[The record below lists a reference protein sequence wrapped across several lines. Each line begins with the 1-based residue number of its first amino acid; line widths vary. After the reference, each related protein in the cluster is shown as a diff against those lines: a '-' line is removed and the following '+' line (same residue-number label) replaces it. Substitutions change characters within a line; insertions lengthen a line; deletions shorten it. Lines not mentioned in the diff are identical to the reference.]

1 MRTELER
8 SSPSREG
15 INPEYIINFLNACEK
30 AGSEIHGIM
39 IARHGR
45 VIFEAYNAP
54 YAADIPHI
62 MHSFTKT
69 LTNTAAALACAD
81 GLLRLEDPL
90 LKYFPEYKDTANGY
104 LRACTIRNLITMRNG
119 QKRSIGGNEWRP
131 LKTSWKDAYFQ
142 VPFDKEPGKT
152 YMYSSGNSYIL
163 SYIVQ
168 KLEGKT
174 CRELVTERVGKKIG
188 LTDFPWMLSPE
199 GVCSGGNGVSLT
211 TEDML
216 RIGLLYLNKGRWN
229 GEQLIPEDWVDLAM
243 GYRDPIEPVDG
254 LQYNFHWDHW
264 ADIWAA
270 RGMFGQT
277 CGQIPVLDMAFA
289 ITAADRNYTAMRLFQ
304 REIVDEVKKGM
315 DVAGKMVGSG
325 EADADGETGRRGGT
339 AGSGGTAAAT
349 EATWARFED
358 ILRQKGLRMSLEG
371 KNVSVREH
379 IIPPASDLAFIP
391 EENTDGIKKVELH
404 FTEDKTVVYVM
415 EDARGR
421 HEVAAGLDHWV
432 SGTTTMTGACL
443 HHQYEPEVSRV
454 SAIAYWSGRD
464 TLMMEWRFPEMAFF
478 DHLRVTWEKDAVKV
492 DRWVNMNSQDLERP
506 TLILR

>member
-163 SYIVQ
+163 SY
-168 KLEGKT
+168 
-174 CRELVTERVGKKIG
+174 
-188 LTDFPWMLSPE
+188 LS
-199 GVCSGGNGVSLT
+199 
-211 TEDML
+211 
-216 RIGLLYLNKGRWN
+216 
-229 GEQLIPEDWVDLAM
+229 LI
-243 GYRDPIEPVDG
+243 
-254 LQYNFHWDHW
+254 
-264 ADIWAA
+264 
-270 RGMFGQT
+270 
-277 CGQIPVLDMAFA
+277 
-289 ITAADRNYTAMRLFQ
+289 
-304 REIVDEVKKGM
+304 
-315 DVAGKMVGSG
+315 
-325 EADADGETGRRGGT
+325 
-339 AGSGGTAAAT
+339 
-349 EATWARFED
+349 
-358 ILRQKGLRMSLEG
+358 
-371 KNVSVREH
+371 H
-379 IIPPASDLAFIP
+379 I
-391 EENTDGIKKVELH
+391 
-404 FTEDKTVVYVM
+404 
-415 EDARGR
+415 
-421 HEVAAGLDHWV
+421 
-432 SGTTTMTGACL
+432 
-443 HHQYEPEVSRV
+443 
-454 SAIAYWSGRD
+454 
-464 TLMMEWRFPEMAFF
+464 
-478 DHLRVTWEKDAVKV
+478 
-492 DRWVNMNSQDLERP
+492 
-506 TLILR
+506 

>member
-30 AGSEIHGIM
+30 AESEIHGIM

-62 MHSFTKT
+62 MHSFTKI
-69 LTNTAAALACAD
+69 LTNTAVALAYGD

-90 LKYFPEYKDTANGY
+90 LKYFPEYEESANEY
-104 LRACTIRNLITMRNG
+104 LRACTIRDMSTMRNG
-119 QKRSIGGNEWRP
+119 QERSIGGNEWRP
-131 LKTSWKDAYFQ
+131 LKTSWKEAYFQ

-174 CRELVTERVGKKIG
+174 CRELVTERVGRKIG
-188 LTDFPWMLSPE
+188 LTDFPWMQSPE

-216 RIGLLYLNKGRWN
+216 RLGLLYLNKGRWN
-229 GEQLIPEDWVDLAM
+229 GEQLIPEDWIDLAM

-277 CGQIPVLDMAFA
+277 CGQVPALDMVFA
-289 ITAADRNYTAMRLFQ
+289 ITAADKNYVAMRLFQ
-304 REIVDEVKKGM
+304 REIVDKVKRGM
-315 DVAGKMVGSG
+315 DVAAGG
-325 EADADGETGRRGGT
+325 GGT
-339 AGSGGTAAAT
+339 VESAAA
-349 EATWARFED
+349 AADKFED

-379 IIPPASDLAFIP
+379 VIPPARDLVFIP
-391 EENTDGIKKVELH
+391 EENADGIKKGELH
-404 FTEDKTVVYVM
+404 FTEDRKVVYVM

-454 SAIAYWSGRD
+454 SAIAYWSSRD

-478 DHLRVTWEKDAVKV
+478 DHVKVTWEKDTVKV

-506 TLILR
+506 TLILK

>member
-15 INPEYIINFLNACEK
+15 VNPEYIINFLNACEK
-30 AGSEIHGIM
+30 ANSEIHGIM
-39 IARHGR
+39 ITRHNK
-45 VIFEAYNAP
+45 VIFEAYNRP

-62 MHSFTKT
+62 MHSFTKV
-69 LTNTAAALACAD
+69 LTNTAVALAYAD

-90 LKYFPEYKDTANGY
+90 LKFFPEYEDTANEY
-104 LRACTIRNLITMRNG
+104 MRACTLRDMITMRNG

-131 LKTSWKDAYFQ
+131 LKTSWKEAYFQ

-168 KLEGKT
+168 QLEGKT
-174 CRELVTERVGKKIG
+174 CRQLVMEQVGKAIG
-188 LTDFPWMLSPE
+188 LMEFPWMLSPE

-229 GEQLIPEDWVDLAM
+229 GEQLIPEEWVDYAM
-243 GYRDPIEPVDG
+243 GYLDPLEPVDG

-277 CGQIPVLDMAFA
+277 CGQIPGLDMAFA
-289 ITAADRNYTAMRLFQ
+289 ITAADRNYVAMRLFQ
-304 REIVDEVKKGM
+304 REIVDKMKERPET
-315 DVAGKMVGSG
+315 DAAGL
-325 EADADGETGRRGGT
+325 EAAGLEA
-339 AGSGGTAAAT
+339 AGSNAT
-349 EATWARFED
+349 GSEKFED
-358 ILRQKGLRMSLEG
+358 ILRQKGLRMTLEG

-379 IIPPASDLAFIP
+379 LAPAKKDLTFIP
-391 EENTDGIKKVELH
+391 EENKDGITKVELH
-404 FTEDKTVVYVM
+404 STEDQRVIYVM

-421 HEVAAGLDHWV
+421 HEVAAGLDRWV
-432 SGTTTMTGACL
+432 AGTTTITGAYL
-443 HHQYEPEVSRV
+443 HHQYEPEVSKV
-454 SAIAYWSGRD
+454 SAIAYWSNRN

-478 DHLRVTWEKDAVKV
+478 DHVRVTWETDGVKV

-506 TLILR
+506 TLILK